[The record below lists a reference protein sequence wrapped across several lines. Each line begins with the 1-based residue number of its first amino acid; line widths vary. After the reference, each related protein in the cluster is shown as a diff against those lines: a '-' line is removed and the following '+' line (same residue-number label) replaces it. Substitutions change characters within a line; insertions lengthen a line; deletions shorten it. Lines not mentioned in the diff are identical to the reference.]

1 MANKEKR
8 VIVKVTSEGL
18 APVLK
23 DLKQIHT
30 LTKGVKKVKFEV
42 NRTHLKSSM
51 SQALASLNKVG
62 GLRTLTVKALV
73 NKKLFRNSLASQI
86 SLIEKRGINLNARI
100 AGTSTNTRRER
111 ESDDRTSRMARV
123 ASAGLQGSTTAGIAQ
138 ANEAYVGMQ
147 KVFSEQQVT
156 AKSSNRQM
164 NMLNSNMEMVARAI
178 ADLVGVIVSPAAKA
192 RILKQAAS
200 SKFGRNQ
207 IHGTKDGY
215 ALNGATATREE
226 YSIARNQ
233 DPSYAKAK
241 SASEKLEASKG
252 VHTSPTQSA
261 FESLTRALLKNTLA
275 VERSTATRAKAGTS
289 IRVRDPAPEFE
300 TSAPSR
306 PRGSRGSRGSGGSG
320 GSGGFGGSG
329 GSGGEVATARTNRAV
344 AGITNRQGKAFSAM
358 ASSSGGLAGM
368 YAAIA
373 AQLFA
378 VGAAYR
384 ALRDSADM
392 TVLNQ
397 SMQEYGNI
405 TGSNLRGVT
414 KGLQEAMGMAI
425 DYKQAAQSTMLATAA
440 GFGKESILAMGEA
453 AKLSGQALGRNM
465 GDALDRIT
473 KGIIKQE
480 PELLDELGIILRL
493 EDASLKYA
501 DAMGISGRKLTTYEK
516 SQAVLVDTLG
526 QVKLKF
532 GALKGLVDTNP
543 WDLLAA
549 RITEVGRVMGETINT
564 VAGPAVKAISESPTL
579 LTLAFTGLVSYLT
592 SKAIPALLGT
602 ATAAD
607 KLAELQNQVA
617 DNRPEAEA
625 LGKRGRGRAWEA
637 FNRNKSVTGS
647 TREAQTAR
655 ESQAFADMRVRNNFE
670 MLDAETTY
678 YSSVQ
683 DYRLGWKEQLSAM
696 RTAGRDYYDGQISN
710 LNAATQASGAST
722 KGFRR
727 LSVAWHK
734 TAAAGKA
741 LALSAKLLGAALLA
755 AVPYIGMIIAG
766 ITMLVDGLEWMAEAI
781 GITAASNDALDSSLV
796 KLGEE
801 LDNQSIKQENYRSFL
816 LGTTGTLEEYGTAA
830 ERAANRQMALA
841 DSLAEPL
848 KELTLF
854 NKNASSFDLYWD
866 DDKYDNASKSLKKLA
881 KQLIA
886 TGKLNAFES
895 STEASEAGVNI
906 SDLVAPDNKGTKALE
921 ATMTVVEAFFKSQAA
936 AAKNFQSNL
945 KDLSSSFKELGKAT
959 KTFLT
964 SEIPSTPFDKLVDT
978 LKEVSGLLDTVLL
991 KSTGM
996 FDTMDTEASLG
1007 NTRKLFKSFSSIK
1020 EEQSLS
1026 IWEKLFI
1033 DKEDNSS
1040 AMIEKMLQEDV
1051 FSKLSDSNIANFNE
1065 QGFQQPVLGRHFGTT
1080 PLDDPSR
1087 FEPATLERLKESASL
1102 YSGRD
1107 FKDISNEGFKEQFV
1121 YLVGQVMTSDALQN
1135 ATKDAWSLLAKAGLD
1150 AYGKTL
1156 VDKGDQTNSEYV
1168 VAVTKALQ
1176 ADFERAQANTISSKA
1191 RQTQL
1196 KSESKLYKD
1205 IEGSVRS
1212 QVISVLYSN
1221 KALDEQINLID
1232 DKALR
1237 TKEMLKGDEHKVKRE
1252 AQLTSLATQRLK
1264 LENEMQSTKVAAAN
1278 EYVKNLEKEL
1288 KLQNEV
1294 LEATKGYLETLSSLG
1309 GLNKVQMATLSHEVE
1324 KRTALN
1330 DLNLRHTNLL
1340 KDRVSLQAKA
1350 RKTSL
1355 ITDAQAI
1362 KQVNLEIKSVET
1374 LLNLETSR
1382 MALKGKSSVIEAQ
1395 LDVLGQELELHNK
1408 GNDALSLKNN
1418 LLLKA
1423 GLVSQ
1428 TSAESAAA
1436 KFEAEKRVNE
1446 YNLKNFELGQSILA
1460 LEAESSRLTNL
1471 KTVEATALAVVLDA
1485 NKEILEKE
1493 QTLRT
1498 NVHDTVVLI
1507 KEVETKVNK
1516 VLKERIQTISAYDN
1530 LYEAQLASV
1539 ELKLE
1544 LTKGYAKVAASTL
1557 KKELVGA
1564 QAAWKLAKL
1573 KQAAVEIQAREAEGA
1588 FEVAL
1593 KMQSLENNRVKQAN
1607 VRLELQ
1613 KEYVE
1618 WLKEEHELSKGAFK
1632 NAGLF
1637 SNPAE
1642 FGRLFS
1648 NEMHYR
1654 FEEFNDT
1661 FRDNVT
1667 FAADLWETAFL
1678 DPIDRMADNLKK
1690 DEGIYGAGGYDEFWN
1705 ETWRGLGDEFIDQG
1719 AAEIKSA
1726 MMSDKQKDKLAEA
1739 NNLVIENMRLG
1750 NLPLLEE
1757 VKTGNSILSVIQS
1770 SLSTGLIG
1778 PSEKGTPSGELFST
1792 GLKELIAPLELLSPV
1807 LKDFKSNTAH
1817 FNKAISE
1824 FTSATIPKLE
1834 RAIESFGAYVTK
1846 FVAGL
1851 GSTIIPHPSAGRDSY
1866 ATNAVLAPRERATG
1880 GSITG
1885 PGGPKEDKIPAM
1897 LSNGEFVI
1905 NAASTGKHR
1914 ALIEAINEDK
1924 LPGFAKG
1931 TPSSIPESATQMDIE
1946 RSAVSLMKKFPDKYP
1961 PEIWGFAKGI
1971 GQKNIHSWPTL
1982 WPDSWNDLSDESS
1995 KPDWLKKLGQFTG
2008 NLMYQRSQEYERADG
2023 AMNMWGA
2030 FGSVDRYEGGNTY
2043 FPIGNS
2049 GEVFS
2054 RTWNKEKYEK
2064 YIKEHGTISRDGR
2077 TTPNG
2082 FIYDE
2087 ESGIPFHK
2095 LYSLDDNNNPVDS
2108 KGRGPGLR
2116 AWEDASEQSAG
2127 YNWAVDN
2134 NILAPTSGRDLLDKA
2149 VQGYNQSFGT
2159 SFEDGGLASL
2169 GRNGDSELAH
2179 INKDEQALLKSLGG
2193 SGTINPKTGLSEYNG
2208 GSSVSAEKEFSA
2220 LSKAIE
2226 KLTSMLA
2233 TLLKST
2239 KEQTTGG
2246 VETSLPT
2253 NKGKVLEGV
2262 VDRFGP
2268 GKDNE
2273 YGLNEAQL
2281 LEIVSQYLTAN
2292 AEIIGSK
2299 VYELVD
2305 PLTETGERTRDF
2317 IIDELGV
2324 LRDDILNAS
2333 TAAGEEA
2340 KQIANDAKTQFEL
2353 ALAKY
2358 DLSLEQA
2365 KVFGSDIVKV
2375 KGILGDQ
2382 IIEAEETK
2390 YLNSAQ
2396 KEHLHSILTTLQSQA
2411 EERMGLQLAAEQNG
2425 RSVEDAQKYVDANA
2439 SNGTAFLASQQS
2451 AREADNREKE
2461 RIWHMNN
2468 SEWGKITAAFGIEM
2482 SEIHTLAAG
2491 SMKMALGEA
2500 LRTGKFEWK
2509 TMLGSFAMSIGNK
2522 LISAGTDAVV
2532 EYGLD
2537 AAADF
2542 FFANGGVAEGGFRA
2556 FANGGMVTKPTLGL
2570 VGEGKYNEAVVPL
2583 PDGKSIP
2590 VIQNTPLNGA
2600 GNTVNNVIVTVNM
2613 EQGTARKEG
2622 SSGSG
2627 GGSGFDLEKLGEQV
2641 ASQVQQVLQDE
2652 KRPGGLLSEI

>member
-306 PRGSRGSRGSGGSG
+306 PRGSRGSGGSG

-2108 KGRGPGLR
+2108 KGRGPGRR

-2390 YLNSAQ
+2390 DLNSAQ
-2396 KEHLHSILTTLQSQA
+2396 KEHLQSILTTLQSQA

-2425 RSVEDAQKYVDANA
+2425 RSDEDAQRYVDANA

>member
-306 PRGSRGSRGSGGSG
+306 PRGSRGSRGS
-320 GSGGFGGSG
+320 GGSG

-2108 KGRGPGLR
+2108 KGRGPGRR

-2390 YLNSAQ
+2390 DLNSVQ
-2396 KEHLHSILTTLQSQA
+2396 KEHLQSILTTLQSQA

-2425 RSVEDAQKYVDANA
+2425 RSDEDAQRYVDANA

-2542 FFANGGVAEGGFRA
+2542 LFANGGVAEGGFRA
-2556 FANGGMVTKPTLGL
+2556 FANGGRVTKPTLGL